1 MRATGV
7 LTILAFGLLP
17 MLPSVASAQS
27 AVSAADL
34 ARNARRYLEQPI
46 AFRGAYCYAAARGY
60 QCTTSEPLRIELE
73 SMPAGPAKTA
83 MDDECGELDGIEQS
97 PTCRFTLQIVPTE
110 VKTESGSYVRNKKAA
125 QGKITVLTAT
135 VVSARK
141 Q

>member
-17 MLPSVASAQS
+17 MLPSVAAAQS

-73 SMPAGPAKTA
+73 SMPAGPANTQSLKT
-83 MDDECGELDGIEQS
+83 
-97 PTCRFTLQIVPTE
+97 
-110 VKTESGSYVRNKKAA
+110 
-125 QGKITVLTAT
+125 
-135 VVSARK
+135 
-141 Q
+141 

>member
-17 MLPSVASAQS
+17 MLPSVAAAQS

-46 AFRGAYCYAAARGY
+46 ARGY
-60 QCTTSEPLRIELE
+60 QCTTSEPLRIDLE

-125 QGKITVLTAT
+125 QGKITVVTAT

>member
-1 MRATGV
+1 MRAAGV
-7 LTILAFGLLP
+7 LTILAFGLLA
-17 MLPSVASAQS
+17 MLTSVAAAQS

-60 QCTTSEPLRIELE
+60 QCTTSEPRRLALE
-73 SMPAGPAKTA
+73 SMPAGPATTA
-83 MDDECGELDGIEQS
+83 MDDGCGELDGIEQA

-110 VKTESGSYVRNKKAA
+110 AKTESGSYVRNKKAT
-125 QGKITVLTAT
+125 QGKITVVTAT